1 MSSTGNEEATSSTGF
16 KAPDDM
22 ESEKTTLRKRN
33 DYDYDKM
40 LEDFHLRDSIVKERK
55 KRLKNLVEVNR
66 QYKGQVQTMKNT
78 IVQNEQ
84 DKIDKTKQE
93 IEAKEKR
100 HKTQQEINEIER
112 EAKKKQLN
120 RNGKGEKA
128 RKQHLIKLN
137 EQEEFRLREAER
149 TKYKMN
155 LFTEISLEHKLEKH
169 KNYEDKLRQS
179 NEYHLRNL
187 KVRDEEYER
196 KLKERDERALQKY
209 TSNYFAKKKRLE
221 KTKVKKLNHQ
231 QHLGLVQEILERE
244 EEKREKDRERF
255 IEKLDR
261 MTKQRKALE
270 ELNNAQCEKR
280 MQELQRKFDKIK
292 KNLKE
297 AEKEENESR
306 ENTLEFQRI
315 VIFRGK
321 GKEDATLNNKYL
333 ARENTVLTQMETE
346 KKINQFNRDINKIL
360 DQSIMKKS
368 SEQRHQ
374 IYKDILKAE
383 ADKKKKE
390 LEEKK
395 FNTK

>member
-128 RKQHLIKLN
+128 RKQHLLKLN

-196 KLKERDERALQKY
+196 K
-209 TSNYFAKKKRLE
+209 
-221 KTKVKKLNHQ
+221 
-231 QHLGLVQEILERE
+231 
-244 EEKREKDRERF
+244 
-255 IEKLDR
+255 
-261 MTKQRKALE
+261 
-270 ELNNAQCEKR
+270 
-280 MQELQRKFDKIK
+280 
-292 KNLKE
+292 
-297 AEKEENESR
+297 
-306 ENTLEFQRI
+306 
-315 VIFRGK
+315 
-321 GKEDATLNNKYL
+321 
-333 ARENTVLTQMETE
+333 
-346 KKINQFNRDINKIL
+346 
-360 DQSIMKKS
+360 
-368 SEQRHQ
+368 
-374 IYKDILKAE
+374 
-383 ADKKKKE
+383 
-390 LEEKK
+390 
-395 FNTK
+395 